1 MKLTLTALATLL
13 TSSITYADFTT
24 MLNFQAD
31 FTQIIQDDHNKTI
44 TYKGDVIATQP
55 AYALWK
61 YKSPVTKSVYV
72 LRNKVV
78 MVEPEL
84 EQAIIKTM
92 QSSFD
97 FFTLLK
103 SAKKVSKNHYE
114 AIFENV
120 KYTILTKGNIVKT
133 IQYEDE
139 FENKITIEFTHQQVN
154 QRIDL
159 NVFNPYIPQGF
170 DIIRD

>member
-1 MKLTLTALATLL
+1 MKLPLMTLL
-13 TSSITYADFTT
+13 VSSLAFADFTT

-31 FTQIIQDDHNKTI
+31 FTQTIQDDHNKTL

-55 AYALWK
+55 AYALWR
-61 YKSPVTKSVYV
+61 YKKPVTKSVYV

-78 MVEPEL
+78 MIEPEL

-103 SAKKVSKNHYE
+103 SAKKVAKNHYE
-114 AIFENV
+114 AVFQNRV
-120 KYTILTKGNIVKT
+120 YTIMTQGEMITT
-133 IQYEDE
+133 IHYEDE
-139 FENKITIEFTHQQVN
+139 FENRVTIKFANQQINKKINLDI
-154 QRIDL
+154 
-159 NVFNPYIPQGF
+159 FNPYIPKGF

>member
-1 MKLTLTALATLL
+1 MKLPLVTLFATTLAF
-13 TSSITYADFTT
+13 ADFTT
-24 MLNFQAD
+24 MLTFQAD
-31 FTQIIQDDHNKTI
+31 FTQTIQDDHNKTLI
-44 TYKGDVIATQP
+44 YRGDVVATQP
-55 AYALWK
+55 AYALWRYNK
-61 YKSPVTKSVYV
+61 PVTKSVYV

-78 MVEPEL
+78 MIEPEL

-103 SAKKVSKNHYE
+103 SAKKVSKDHYE
-114 AIFENV
+114 AMFENV
-120 KYTILTKGNIVKT
+120 KYTILTRNDLVTT

-139 FENKITIEFTHQQVN
+139 FENKVTIEFENQKVN
-154 QRIDL
+154 KKIDL
-159 NVFNPYIPQGF
+159 NIFNPYIPKEF

>member
-1 MKLTLTALATLL
+1 MKLPLATLFVGSL
-13 TSSITYADFTT
+13 AFADFTT

-31 FTQIIQDDHNKTI
+31 FTQTIQDDHNKTLS
-44 TYKGDVIATQP
+44 YKGDVIATQP

-61 YKSPVTKSVYV
+61 YKTPVIKSVYV

-78 MVEPEL
+78 MIEPEL

-103 SAKKVSKNHYE
+103 SAKKVSKDHYE
-114 AIFENV
+114 AMFENV

-139 FENKITIEFTHQQVN
+139 FENTITIKFTHQQVN

-159 NVFNPYIPQGF
+159 NVFNPYIPEGF